1 MRKLTVTLTDG
12 RTITANADSLKYEL
26 NASRIKRARGIGRDG
41 WEAEAGA
48 IMAWCVAT
56 DNGNRDDLPGLDEW
70 LDLDRSPVASIS
82 AEEVDAPGDTAGDE
96 TGKATPTALSTE

>member
-1 MRKLTVTLTDG
+1 MTLNDG
-12 RTITANADSLKYEL
+12 RTITAAADSLKYEL

-82 AEEVDAPGDTAGDE
+82 AEEVDDSDSDGDE
-96 TGKATPTALSTE
+96 AGKATPTAPSTD

>member
-1 MRKLTVTLTDG
+1 
-12 RTITANADSLKYEL
+12 
-26 NASRIKRARGIGRDG
+26 
-41 WEAEAGA
+41 
-48 IMAWCVAT
+48 MAWCVAT